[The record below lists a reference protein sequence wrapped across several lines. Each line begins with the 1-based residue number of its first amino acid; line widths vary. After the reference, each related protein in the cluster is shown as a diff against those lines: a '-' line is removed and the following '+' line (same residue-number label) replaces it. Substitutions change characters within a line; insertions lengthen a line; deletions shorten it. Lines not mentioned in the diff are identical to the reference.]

1 MRESGV
7 FQAMPAFLQQQA
19 LLRVHVPR
27 FPRRNTKETVVEQLN
42 LVQQPAP
49 PRVADPSGVG
59 ALGIK
64 LLDIPTIGGNLPDMV
79 VCILEIRPE
88 FVIAARPG

>member
-1 MRESGV
+1 MRDPGI
-7 FQAMPAFLQQQA
+7 FQAMPTFLQQQA
-19 LLRVHVPR
+19 LLRVHVAR
-27 FPRRNTKETVVEQLN
+27 FPRRNTKETVVKQIN
-42 LVQQPAP
+42 PIQQPAP

-64 LLDIPTIGGNLPDMV
+64 LLDIPTIGGDLPDVV

-88 FVIAARPG
+88 FVIAARTG